1 LYEAIRYVRLL
12 PNAAN
17 SVASLIGRLGSSAFR
32 LSTTTVSMSLAGSC
46 FSSESAPGPSIMGV
60 EDGVE
65 QSFGRPCC
73 QRDGRSKRP
82 SELTSSIVPRG
93 TSFHRRVELEFPP
106 IGFDPVRLLCC
117 YRGLFP
123 FPAESVPSTQMRC
136 MITANRRASAT
147 IAFFIPRRLAICIA
161 QALSQDHFLE
171 RIMA

>member
-1 LYEAIRYVRLL
+1 
-12 PNAAN
+12 
-17 SVASLIGRLGSSAFR
+17 
-32 LSTTTVSMSLAGSC
+32 
-46 FSSESAPGPSIMGV
+46 MGV

-65 QSFGRPCC
+65 QSFGRPYR

-93 TSFHRRVELEFPP
+93 TTFHRRVELEFPP
-106 IGFDPVRLLCC
+106 IGFDPVRLSCC

-123 FPAESVPSTQMRC
+123 CPAERGAVNPDAAGPPIGSDYAP
-136 MITANRRASAT
+136 
-147 IAFFIPRRLAICIA
+147 RLAIRIA